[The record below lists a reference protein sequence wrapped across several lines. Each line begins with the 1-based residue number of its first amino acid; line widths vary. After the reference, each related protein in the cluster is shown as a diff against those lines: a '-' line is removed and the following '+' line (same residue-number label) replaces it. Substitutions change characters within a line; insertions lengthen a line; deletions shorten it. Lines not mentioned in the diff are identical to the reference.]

1 MKSVWLIVD
10 NVLVVRSLGTN
21 KTLLARSLSR
31 IGRNPFRVIGMQAI
45 MEITV
50 KELDHCDVISV
61 SGYIER
67 FTVAQLT
74 RAVETSNE
82 RGKSNL
88 VIDLSRVE
96 YISSVGFRALL
107 IAQQNNRRNGRGELI
122 LAQVPDHVQQAL
134 ELLGFGEFFNT
145 FNDLSSA
152 IEFAAQLPDDRIAD
166 ASPPKKTKSR

>member
-1 MKSVWLIVD
+1 M
-10 NVLVVRSLGTN
+10 LVVSSLGTN
-21 KTLLARSLSR
+21 KTLLARSLSG
-31 IGRNPFRVIGMQAI
+31 IGRNPFRVIGMQAV

-67 FTVAQLT
+67 LTVAQLT

-82 RGKSNL
+82 RGKYNL

-96 YISSVGFRALL
+96 YMSSVGFRALL

-122 LAQVPDHVQQAL
+122 LAQVPDHVQQAF

-145 FNDLSSA
+145 FDDLSSA
-152 IEFAAQLPDDRIAD
+152 IEFAAQLPDDRTAD
-166 ASPPKKTKSR
+166 AFPPKKTKSR

>member
-1 MKSVWLIVD
+1 
-10 NVLVVRSLGTN
+10 
-21 KTLLARSLSR
+21 
-31 IGRNPFRVIGMQAI
+31 MQAI

-61 SGYIER
+61 NGDIER
-67 FTVAQLT
+67 FTVPKLT

-82 RGKSNL
+82 RGQYNL

-96 YISSVGFRALL
+96 YMSSVGFRALL

-122 LAQVPDHVQQAL
+122 LAQVPDHVKQAL
-134 ELLGFGEFFNT
+134 ELLGFGEFFNI
-145 FNDLSSA
+145 FHDLSSA
-152 IEFAAQLPDDRIAD
+152 IEYASQLRDDGTAV